1 MRPSLKN
8 LSTKAHDA
16 AAGSALPAGQEP
28 VADDTGA
35 PVPTTAERGSMRK
48 RARRLT
54 RLREVQL
61 RELGALVVEMR
72 RLGRENPELL
82 ARKAADLL
90 VLDEELRG
98 LRAALGERETLEQ
111 VVAAGVAGTC
121 RRCDTLMGSDD
132 RFCPH
137 CGLGVDEVYPAPVV
151 EPPAAA
157 AGAGVSAE
165 AVPGPE
171 AAAPAPP
178 PEAGASPAQEAAP
191 APPPPNAPAPPPSP
205 EAAAPPARP
214 EAAGAPPPPPP
225 PPPAAPEAKDGAEP
239 KDRGQTELTATAPPQ
254 P

>member
-1 MRPSLKN
+1 MRRSFKN
-8 LSTKAHDA
+8 LSAKAHEA

-28 VADDTGA
+28 AEDGA
-35 PVPTTAERGSMRK
+35 PAAPTTAERGSMRK

-72 RLGRENPELL
+72 RLGRENPELV

-98 LRAALGERETLEQ
+98 LRGALGQRETLEQ

-137 CGLGVDEVYPAPVV
+137 CGLGVDEVFPAPVM
-151 EPPAAA
+151 AAPEA
-157 AGAGVSAE
+157 DAGAGVVVE
-165 AVPGPE
+165 G
-171 AAAPAPP
+171 APLG
-178 PEAGASPAQEAAP
+178 AGVT
-191 APPPPNAPAPPPSP
+191 
-205 EAAAPPARP
+205 
-214 EAAGAPPPPPP
+214 GDPPPPPP
-225 PPPAAPEAKDGAEP
+225 PPEPPLAAGPPPPGEAKDGAEP
-239 KDRGQTELTATAPPQ
+239 PPPAKAAGPPPGEAKDVAEPKDRGRTELTATVPPQ

>member
-157 AGAGVSAE
+157 AAAAAGAGAGVSAE

-191 APPPPNAPAPPPSP
+191 ATPPP
-205 EAAAPPARP
+205 EAAAPPAPP

-225 PPPAAPEAKDGAEP
+225 PPPPAPEANDGAEP